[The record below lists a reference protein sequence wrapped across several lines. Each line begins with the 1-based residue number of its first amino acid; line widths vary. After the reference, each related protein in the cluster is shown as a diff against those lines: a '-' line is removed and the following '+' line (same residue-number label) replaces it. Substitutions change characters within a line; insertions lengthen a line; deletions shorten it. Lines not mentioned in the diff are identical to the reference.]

1 MCLLF
6 GWNSIFIFFA
16 HCATFVQMCDTMG
29 GGGATRSGCKNL
41 NIADN
46 DALRACFEASPDSNK
61 DICVHC
67 KAFKVLVSSI
77 YSLFRSFYALFCYLY
92 VICTFVSGILEA
104 FLEYLVYLRYT
115 NTWYTIR

>member
-1 MCLLF
+1 
-6 GWNSIFIFFA
+6 
-16 HCATFVQMCDTMG
+16 MG

-67 KAFKVLVSSI
+67 KAFKVLVKNMTKRLQHIALCPAFKNKCNNEDGVDQSLQGFRDRVLLACEGYQGNSQAIEASSEFLPFRIFLSSI
-77 YSLFRSFYALFCYLY
+77 
-92 VICTFVSGILEA
+92 I
-104 FLEYLVYLRYT
+104 YT
-115 NTWYTIR
+115 